1 MVEELN
7 QKHLDGSSFSRLY
20 LVDDRCKLV
29 FRSSL
34 YEIMNSFSQ
43 TTYSLREPVIETQ

>member
-1 MVEELN
+1 MVEEGCELSFN
-7 QKHLDGSSFSRLY
+7 SS
-20 LVDDRCKLV
+20 V
-29 FRSSL
+29 